1 MSTTITIPDKTFK
14 YAFCYGH
21 LSALMIELEIE
32 LGSAKAYKRP
42 IDMERIATLLNRYK
56 AVDDALNA
64 SFND

>member
-21 LSALMIELEIE
+21 LSALMIELEMEVEI
-32 LGSAKAYKRP
+32 AKKYGRTVDSKRLEG
-42 IDMERIATLLNRYK
+42 IVSRYK